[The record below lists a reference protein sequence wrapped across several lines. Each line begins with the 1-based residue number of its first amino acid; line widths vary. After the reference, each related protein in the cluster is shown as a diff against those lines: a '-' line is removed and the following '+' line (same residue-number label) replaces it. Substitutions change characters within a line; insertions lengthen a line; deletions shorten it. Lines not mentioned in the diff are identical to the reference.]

1 MYHYFLKGVSVMFE
15 ESSTYNDQGYSSDGS
30 PLYDE
35 YVPGPVSVLIEW
47 LILIISTIL
56 TYFQRKDNG

>member
-1 MYHYFLKGVSVMFE
+1 MFE
-15 ESSTYNDQGYSSDGS
+15 ESSSYNDQGISSDGS

-47 LILIISTIL
+47 LILIISTLL
-56 TYFQRKDNG
+56 TYFQRKENE